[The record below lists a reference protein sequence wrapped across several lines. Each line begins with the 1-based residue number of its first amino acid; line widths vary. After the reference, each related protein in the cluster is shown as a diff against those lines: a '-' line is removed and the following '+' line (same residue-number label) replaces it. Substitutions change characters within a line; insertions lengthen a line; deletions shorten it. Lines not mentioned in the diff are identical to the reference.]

1 VHISELSVKR
11 PVFAA
16 VLSLLL
22 IVVGYLCFRQLPV
35 REYPDIDPPIV
46 SVETSYPGAS
56 AAVVDTKITQL
67 LEDRISGIE
76 GIRSI
81 TSSSEDGQ
89 SDISIEF
96 ELSRDIDNAANDV
109 RERVG
114 RALDNLPVEADPP
127 EIFKVDS
134 SGDVIMWFNL
144 ASDNLNGLE
153 LTDYADRYLV
163 DRLSTVNG
171 VARVRIG
178 GSREYSLRV
187 WLDRDAMAARGI
199 TVADIEEAL
208 RAENVEL
215 PAGRVDSSDRYF
227 TVRTQRGYQSE
238 DDFARLVVGE
248 GANGH
253 LIRLGEVAEARI
265 GAVEHRQE
273 LRGNGQDM
281 IGLGIIPQSTA
292 NTLEVARGVTAEIE
306 RIQESLPEGTRI
318 FSSYDRTL
326 FIEDS
331 INEIY
336 VSLLIAL
343 VLVVLVIFAFLGSVR
358 AVLVPAVTVPISLIG
373 ALIFLQLM
381 GYSLNLLTLLALLL
395 AIGLVVDDAIVVL
408 ENIYRR
414 IHLGESPPL
423 ASVRGA
429 KQVSFAVIATTLVL
443 IAVFV
448 PIGFLSGNTGRLFS
462 EFAFAL
468 AAAVG
473 VSSIIALTLSPM
485 MCSFLLST
493 GQTEGR
499 LAQQV
504 DRSLHYAADL
514 YRNWLDRALK
524 HPLLVACVIL
534 LACGAMVYSFKHL
547 DAEFAPREDRG
558 VFFVMMNAP
567 EGASYEYSQQYMREI
582 ENDLMPLVDSGEAKR
597 ILVRTPRSFGS
608 PNSFNG
614 GMAIVI
620 LDEFDQRRS
629 SHEIVGEVAPKL
641 GRLAGVQAFPVQSS
655 GLSRNVGEP
664 VQFVIGGNTYEE
676 LREWQ
681 DIILEAARE
690 NPNLL
695 NVDTDFKE
703 TKPQFRVNIDKER
716 AADLGVSLRQIGQ
729 TLETFFGSR
738 RVTTF
743 LERGEEYDVILQG
756 RDSDRETATDLTN
769 IYVRSEES
777 GTLIPLSNLVEI
789 NETAEASTLNRFN
802 RLRAVTLSANLA
814 EGYTLGQAL
823 EFLRESV
830 REKLPARAQIDYK
843 GESREFIDAQ
853 GAIYFVFGFSLV
865 MVFLVLA
872 AQFESWIHPLT
883 ILLTVPLAIAGG
895 LWGLMFIGGTLNIFS
910 QIGIV
915 MLVGLAAKN
924 GILIVEFANQLRDE
938 EGMSVRESILRAS
951 QLRLRPIAMTAIST
965 VFGAIPLVLATGAG
979 SENRMTIGIVIFFG
993 VSLASL
999 LTLFAVPWAYN
1010 FLGRFTTGP
1019 NARAQRIEA
1028 EASQKAFKE

>member
-1 VHISELSVKR
+1 MHISELSVKR

-22 IVVGYLCFRQLPV
+22 MVVGYLSFRQLPV

-46 SVETSYPGAS
+46 SVETNYPGAS

-81 TSSSEDGQ
+81 TSTSEDGK
-89 SDISIEF
+89 SEITIEF
-96 ELSRDIDNAANDV
+96 ELSREIDSAANDV

-114 RALDNLPVEADPP
+114 RAVDNLPVESDPP

-134 SGDVIMWFNL
+134 GGDVIMWLNL

-163 DRLSTVNG
+163 DRLATVSG

-178 GSREYSLRV
+178 GAREYSLRV

-199 TVADIEEAL
+199 TVADIEGAL
-208 RAENVEL
+208 RSENVEL
-215 PAGRVDSSDRYF
+215 PAGRVDSADRYF
-227 TVRTQRGYQSE
+227 TVRTQRGYE
-238 DDFARLVVGE
+238 TEEDFAKLVVGQ
-248 GANGH
+248 GSDGH
-253 LIRLGEVAEARI
+253 LIRLGEVADAQI

-281 IGLGIIPQSTA
+281 VGLGIIPQSTA
-292 NTLEVARGVTAEIE
+292 NTLEVAQAVMVEVTS
-306 RIQESLPEGTRI
+306 IQESLPEGTRI
-318 FSSYDRTL
+318 FNSFDSTV
-326 FIEDS
+326 FIDQS

-336 VSLLIAL
+336 NSLIIAL
-343 VLVVLVIFAFLGSVR
+343 ILVVLVIFAFLGSVR

-373 ALIFLQLM
+373 ALIFLRVM

-414 IHLGESPPL
+414 IHLGESPAL

-473 VSSIIALTLSPM
+473 VSSLIALTLSPM
-485 MCSFLLST
+485 MCSFLLSS

-499 LAQQV
+499 FAKLVDTVLDGAASRYRRMLDVALGHPFLVGSIIVLAAGLMLFCF
-504 DRSLHYAADL
+504 RRL
-514 YRNWLDRALK
+514 
-524 HPLLVACVIL
+524 P
-534 LACGAMVYSFKHL
+534 
-547 DAEFAPREDRG
+547 AEFAPKEDRG
-558 VFFVMMNAP
+558 VFFIMMNAP
-567 EGASYEYSQQYMREI
+567 EGSSYEYAQKYMREI
-582 ENDLMPLVDSGEAKR
+582 ETELLPLVDNGEAMR
-597 ILVRTPRSFGS
+597 VLTRTPRSFGN

-614 GMAIVI
+614 GMSIVV
-620 LDEFDQRRS
+620 LEDFEQRRPIG
-629 SHEIVGEVAPKL
+629 EIIGETVPKISNL
-641 GRLAGVQAFPVQSS
+641 PGIRAFPVQRS
-655 GLSRNVGEP
+655 GLTRNLGEP
-664 VQFVIGGNTYEE
+664 VQFVIGGNTYSE
-676 LREWQ
+676 LKEWQ
-681 DIILEAARE
+681 DIVMEAARE
-690 NPNLL
+690 NPRLL

-703 TKPQFRVNIDKER
+703 TKPQFRVRVDKER

-756 RDSDRETATDLTN
+756 RDTDRQTATDLTN
-769 IYVRSEES
+769 IYVRSEKTS
-777 GTLIPLSNLVEI
+777 TLIPLSNLIKLE
-789 NETAEASTLNRFN
+789 ETAEASTLNRFN
-802 RLRAVTLSANLA
+802 RLRAVTITASLA
-814 EGYTLGQAL
+814 EGYTLGEAL
-823 EFLRESV
+823 EYLREIV
-830 REKLPARAQIDYK
+830 REKLPPRAQVDYK
-843 GESREFIDAQ
+843 GESREFIDSQ
-853 GAIYFVFGFSLV
+853 GAIYFVFSLSLV

-872 AQFESWIHPLT
+872 AQFESWVHPFT

-895 LWGLMFIGGTLNIFS
+895 LWGLIMYAGTLNIFS

-938 EGMSVRESILRAS
+938 EGMSVREAVLRAS

-965 VFGAIPLVLATGAG
+965 VFGAIPLVIATGAG
-979 SENRMTIGIVIFFG
+979 SENRITIGVVIFFG
-993 VSLASL
+993 VSIASV
-999 LTLFAVPWAYN
+999 LTLFSVPWAYN
-1010 FLGRFTTGP
+1010 LFGRFTTGP

-1028 EASQKAFKE
+1028 EAAQKSFQE